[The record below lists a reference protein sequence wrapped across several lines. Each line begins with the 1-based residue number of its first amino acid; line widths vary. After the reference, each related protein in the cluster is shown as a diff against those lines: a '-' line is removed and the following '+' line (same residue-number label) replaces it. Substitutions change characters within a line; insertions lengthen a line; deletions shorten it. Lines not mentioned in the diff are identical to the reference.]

1 MRRSPLLERSDK
13 RHATFL
19 RVLLLNL
26 GLFVIIIYS
35 EGTNMLKSI
44 KYLKPY
50 FWQCLLIVLGVALQ
64 VYTAL
69 ELPALSSDIMNK
81 GVAESNMNFIFQT
94 GLLMLGVTALG
105 SLGSIV
111 SSYFSAKVSSR
122 VAMDIRKDVFAKVMS
137 LSFADIEKFSTAS
150 LITRTTGDIWTVQ
163 RTLIMSLTMM
173 VRVPFMAIGAII
185 QAFRTA
191 PNMTWIIAVSVAI
204 LFIQAAI
211 LISLAIPKFKVY
223 QDILDKIN
231 SITRENL
238 TGIKVIRA
246 LNKQKYEENK
256 FERSN
261 ENLKN
266 TDIYISKVMAFQQP
280 VVNLVFNL
288 SAVLI
293 LYIGVSSLRT
303 DMSYLGRM
311 LAFAQYSAQVLMSF
325 LFLTFLFV
333 MIPRGNVSSKRI
345 SEVLETKSQITFKD
359 QMTETP
365 SEVPSV
371 EFKHV
376 TFSYGE
382 KSEAIIEDISFVAKA
397 GQTTAF
403 IGSTGSG
410 KSTLINLVP
419 RFFDATEGEVL
430 INNLNIKEYT
440 ENALMDK
447 IGYVPQRGYL
457 FTGTV
462 RSNILYG
469 VENLK
474 KSELDARMRHAA
486 KIAQAEEF
494 ITKLKD
500 QYDAPISQGGT
511 NVSGGQRQRLA
522 IARALAKQPEILIFD
537 DAFSALD
544 MKTDKKLREDL
555 KSEIQDTVVLIVAQ
569 RISTIKEAEQIIV
582 LDQGK
587 MVGKGTHL
595 ELLKKCKVYQEIAK
609 SQFSEEE
616 FAEEMRQAKEGK

>member
-1 MRRSPLLERSDK
+1 
-13 RHATFL
+13 
-19 RVLLLNL
+19 
-26 GLFVIIIYS
+26 
-35 EGTNMLKSI
+35 MLKSI

-81 GVAESNMNFIFQT
+81 GVSESNMSFIFQT

-122 VAMDIRKDVFAKVMS
+122 VAMDMRKDIFAKVMS
-137 LSFADIEKFSTAS
+137 LSFTDVEKFSTAS
-150 LITRTTGDIWTVQ
+150 LITRTTADIWTVQ

-223 QDILDKIN
+223 QKILDKIN

-261 ENLKN
+261 EKLKT

-288 SAVLI
+288 TAVLI
-293 LYIGVSSLRT
+293 IFIGVSNLHT

-311 LAFAQYSAQVLMSF
+311 LAFSQYSAQVLMSF

-376 TFSYGE
+376 TFSYGK

-486 KIAQAEEF
+486 KIAQAEELV
-494 ITKLKD
+494 TKLKD

>member
-1 MRRSPLLERSDK
+1 
-13 RHATFL
+13 
-19 RVLLLNL
+19 
-26 GLFVIIIYS
+26 
-35 EGTNMLKSI
+35 MLKSI

-81 GVAESNMNFIFQT
+81 GVAESNMSFIFQT
-94 GLLMLGVTALG
+94 GLLMLGITALG
-105 SLGSIV
+105 SLGSII
-111 SSYFSAKVSSR
+111 SSYFSAKVSSC
-122 VAMDIRKDVFAKVMS
+122 VAMDMRKDIFAKVMS
-137 LSFADIEKFSTAS
+137 LSFADVEKFSTAS
-150 LITRTTGDIWTVQ
+150 LITRTTADIWTVQ

-223 QDILDKIN
+223 QKILDKIN

-261 ENLKN
+261 EKLKN

-293 LYIGVSSLRT
+293 IFIGVSNLHT
-303 DMSYLGRM
+303 DISYLGRM
-311 LAFAQYSAQVLMSF
+311 IAFSQYSAQVLMSF

-359 QMTETP
+359 QMAETP

-371 EFKHV
+371 EFRHV
-376 TFSYGE
+376 TFSYGK

-494 ITKLKD
+494 VTKLKD
-500 QYDAPISQGGT
+500 QYNAPISQGGT

-616 FAEEMRQAKEGK
+616 FADEMRQAKEGK

>member
-1 MRRSPLLERSDK
+1 
-13 RHATFL
+13 
-19 RVLLLNL
+19 
-26 GLFVIIIYS
+26 
-35 EGTNMLKSI
+35 MLKSI

-81 GVAESNMNFIFQT
+81 GVAESNMSFIFQT

-122 VAMDIRKDVFAKVMS
+122 VAMDMRKDIFAKVMS
-137 LSFADIEKFSTAS
+137 LSFTDVEKFSTAS
-150 LITRTTGDIWTVQ
+150 LITRTTADIWTVQ

-173 VRVPFMAIGAII
+173 VRVPFMTIGAII

-223 QDILDKIN
+223 QKILDKIN

-261 ENLKN
+261 EKLKN

-293 LYIGVSSLRT
+293 IFIGVSNLHT

-311 LAFAQYSAQVLMSF
+311 LAFSQYSAQVLMSF

-345 SEVLETKSQITFKD
+345 SEVLETKSQITFKN
-359 QMTETP
+359 QMAETP
-365 SEVPSV
+365 SEIPSV

-376 TFSYGE
+376 TFSYGK

-447 IGYVPQRGYL
+447 IGYVPQKGYL

-494 ITKLKD
+494 VTKLKD

>member
-1 MRRSPLLERSDK
+1 
-13 RHATFL
+13 
-19 RVLLLNL
+19 
-26 GLFVIIIYS
+26 
-35 EGTNMLKSI
+35 MLKSI

-81 GVAESNMNFIFQT
+81 GVAESNMSFIFQT

-122 VAMDIRKDVFAKVMS
+122 VAMDMRKDIFAKVMS
-137 LSFADIEKFSTAS
+137 LSFTDVEKFSTAS
-150 LITRTTGDIWTVQ
+150 LITRTTADIWTVQ

-223 QDILDKIN
+223 QKILDKIN

-288 SAVLI
+288 TAVLI
-293 LYIGVSSLRT
+293 IFIGVSNLHT

-311 LAFAQYSAQVLMSF
+311 LAFSQYSAQVLMSF

-333 MIPRGNVSSKRI
+333 MIPRGNVSNKRI
-345 SEVLETKSQITFKD
+345 SEVLETKSQITFKN

-376 TFSYGE
+376 TFSYGK

-494 ITKLKD
+494 VTKLKD

-555 KSEIQDTVVLIVAQ
+555 KSEIRDTVVLIVAQ

-616 FAEEMRQAKEGK
+616 FADEMRQAKEGK

>member
-1 MRRSPLLERSDK
+1 
-13 RHATFL
+13 
-19 RVLLLNL
+19 
-26 GLFVIIIYS
+26 
-35 EGTNMLKSI
+35 MLKSI

-81 GVAESNMNFIFQT
+81 GVAESNMSFIFQT
-94 GLLMLGVTALG
+94 GLLMLGITALG
-105 SLGSIV
+105 SFGSIV

-122 VAMDIRKDVFAKVMS
+122 VAMDMRRDFFAKVMS
-137 LSFADIEKFSTAS
+137 LSFADVEKFSTAS

-223 QDILDKIN
+223 QKILDKIN

-256 FERSN
+256 FEYSN
-261 ENLKN
+261 EKLKT

-365 SEVPSV
+365 SEIPSV

-410 KSTLINLVP
+410 KSTLINLIP
-419 RFFDATEGEVL
+419 RFFDATEGGVL

-440 ENALMDK
+440 ENVLMDK

-474 KSELDARMRHAA
+474 KSELDERMRYAA

-494 ITKLKD
+494 VTKLKD

-616 FAEEMRQAKEGK
+616 FADEMRQAKEGK

>member
-1 MRRSPLLERSDK
+1 
-13 RHATFL
+13 
-19 RVLLLNL
+19 
-26 GLFVIIIYS
+26 
-35 EGTNMLKSI
+35 MLKSI

-81 GVAESNMNFIFQT
+81 GVAESNMSFIFQT

-122 VAMDIRKDVFAKVMS
+122 VAMDMRKDIFAKVMS
-137 LSFADIEKFSTAS
+137 LSFTDVEKFSTAS
-150 LITRTTGDIWTVQ
+150 LITRTTADIWTVQ

-223 QDILDKIN
+223 QKILDKIN

-238 TGIKVIRA
+238 TGVKVIRA

-293 LYIGVSSLRT
+293 IFIGVSNLHT

-311 LAFAQYSAQVLMSF
+311 IAFSQYSAQVLMSF

-365 SEVPSV
+365 SEIPSV

-376 TFSYGE
+376 TFSYGK
-382 KSEAIIEDISFVAKA
+382 KSEAIIEDISFVAKS

-447 IGYVPQRGYL
+447 IGYVPQKGYL

-500 QYDAPISQGGT
+500 QYDASISQGGT

-616 FAEEMRQAKEGK
+616 FADEMRQAKEGK

>member
-1 MRRSPLLERSDK
+1 
-13 RHATFL
+13 
-19 RVLLLNL
+19 
-26 GLFVIIIYS
+26 
-35 EGTNMLKSI
+35 MLKSI

-81 GVAESNMNFIFQT
+81 GVAESNMSFIFQT
-94 GLLMLGVTALG
+94 GLLMLGITALG

-122 VAMDIRKDVFAKVMS
+122 VSMDMRKSIFAKVMS
-137 LSFADIEKFSTAS
+137 LSFADVEKFSTAS
-150 LITRTTGDIWTVQ
+150 LITRTTNDISTVQ

-223 QDILDKIN
+223 QKILDKIN

-293 LYIGVSSLRT
+293 LYFGVSSLRT

-376 TFSYGE
+376 TFSYGK

-440 ENALMDK
+440 ENTLMDK

-494 ITKLKD
+494 VTKLKD

-555 KSEIQDTVVLIVAQ
+555 KLEIKDTVVLIVAQ

-616 FAEEMRQAKEGK
+616 FADEMRQAKEGK

>member
-1 MRRSPLLERSDK
+1 
-13 RHATFL
+13 
-19 RVLLLNL
+19 
-26 GLFVIIIYS
+26 
-35 EGTNMLKSI
+35 MLKSI

-81 GVAESNMNFIFQT
+81 GVSESNMSFIFQT

-122 VAMDIRKDVFAKVMS
+122 VAMDMRKDIFAKVMS
-137 LSFADIEKFSTAS
+137 LSFADVENFSTAS
-150 LITRTTGDIWTVQ
+150 LITRTTSDIWTVQ
-163 RTLIMSLTMM
+163 RTLIMSLTMI

-223 QDILDKIN
+223 QKILDKIN

-293 LYIGVSSLRT
+293 IFIGVSNLHT

-311 LAFAQYSAQVLMSF
+311 IAFSQYSAQVLMSF

-376 TFSYGE
+376 TFSYDK

-430 INNLNIKEYT
+430 INDLNIKEYT

-494 ITKLKD
+494 VTKLKD

-511 NVSGGQRQRLA
+511 NISGGQRQRLA

-555 KSEIQDTVVLIVAQ
+555 KSEIKDTVVLIVAQ

-616 FAEEMRQAKEGK
+616 FADEMRQAKEGK

>member
-1 MRRSPLLERSDK
+1 
-13 RHATFL
+13 
-19 RVLLLNL
+19 
-26 GLFVIIIYS
+26 
-35 EGTNMLKSI
+35 MLKSI

-81 GVAESNMNFIFQT
+81 GVAESNMSFIFQT
-94 GLLMLGVTALG
+94 GLFMLGITALG

-122 VAMDIRKDVFAKVMS
+122 VAMDMRRDIFAKVMS
-137 LSFADIEKFSTAS
+137 LSFADVEKFSTAS

-223 QDILDKIN
+223 QKILDKIN

-261 ENLKN
+261 EKLKN

-293 LYIGVSSLRT
+293 IFIGVSNLHT
-303 DMSYLGRM
+303 DISYLGRM
-311 LAFAQYSAQVLMSF
+311 LAFSQYSAQVLMSF

-376 TFSYGE
+376 TFSYGK

-494 ITKLKD
+494 VTKLKD

-595 ELLKKCKVYQEIAK
+595 ELLRKCKVYQEIAK

>member
-1 MRRSPLLERSDK
+1 
-13 RHATFL
+13 
-19 RVLLLNL
+19 
-26 GLFVIIIYS
+26 
-35 EGTNMLKSI
+35 MLKSI

-50 FWQCLLIVLGVALQ
+50 FWQCLLIVFGVALQ

-81 GVAESNMNFIFQT
+81 GVAESNMGFIFQT
-94 GLLMLGVTALG
+94 GLLMLGITALG
-105 SLGSIV
+105 SFGSIV

-122 VAMDIRKDVFAKVMS
+122 VSMDMRKEVFAKVMS
-137 LSFADIEKFSTAS
+137 LSFADVEKFSTAS
-150 LITRTTGDIWTVQ
+150 LITRTTNDISTVQ
-163 RTLIMSLTMM
+163 HTLIMSLTMM

-223 QDILDKIN
+223 QKILDKIN

-256 FERSN
+256 FEYSN
-261 ENLKN
+261 EKLKT

-293 LYIGVSSLRT
+293 IFIGVSNLHT

-430 INNLNIKEYT
+430 INGLNIKEYT

-494 ITKLKD
+494 VTKLKD

-595 ELLKKCKVYQEIAK
+595 ELLKKSKVYQEIAK

-616 FAEEMRQAKEGK
+616 FADEMRQAKEGK

>member
-1 MRRSPLLERSDK
+1 
-13 RHATFL
+13 
-19 RVLLLNL
+19 
-26 GLFVIIIYS
+26 
-35 EGTNMLKSI
+35 MLKSI

-69 ELPALSSDIMNK
+69 ELPALSSDLMNK
-81 GVAESNMNFIFQT
+81 GVAESNMSFIFQT
-94 GLLMLGVTALG
+94 GLLMLGITALG

-122 VAMDIRKDVFAKVMS
+122 VAMDMRRDVFTKVMS

-150 LITRTTGDIWTVQ
+150 LITRTTNDISTVQ
-163 RTLIMSLTMM
+163 RTLIMSLTMI

-223 QDILDKIN
+223 QKILDKIN

-256 FERSN
+256 FEYSN
-261 ENLKN
+261 EKLKT

-365 SEVPSV
+365 SEVSSV

-376 TFSYGE
+376 TFSYDK

-447 IGYVPQRGYL
+447 IGYVPQKGYL

-555 KSEIQDTVVLIVAQ
+555 KSEVQDTVVLVVAQ

-616 FAEEMRQAKEGK
+616 FADEMRQAKEGK

>member
-1 MRRSPLLERSDK
+1 
-13 RHATFL
+13 
-19 RVLLLNL
+19 
-26 GLFVIIIYS
+26 
-35 EGTNMLKSI
+35 MLKSI

-81 GVAESNMNFIFQT
+81 GVAESNMSFIFQT

-122 VAMDIRKDVFAKVMS
+122 VAMDMRKDIFAKVMS
-137 LSFADIEKFSTAS
+137 LSFTDVEKFSTAS
-150 LITRTTGDIWTVQ
+150 LITRTTADIWTVQ

-223 QDILDKIN
+223 QKILDKIN

-261 ENLKN
+261 EKLKT

-293 LYIGVSSLRT
+293 IFIGVSNLHT

-311 LAFAQYSAQVLMSF
+311 LAFSQYSAQVLMSF

-376 TFSYGE
+376 TFSYGK
-382 KSEAIIEDISFVAKA
+382 KSEAIIEDISFIAKA

-440 ENALMDK
+440 ENSLMDK

-494 ITKLKD
+494 VTKLKD

-595 ELLKKCKVYQEIAK
+595 ELLRKCKVYQEIAK

-616 FAEEMRQAKEGK
+616 FADEMRQAKEGK

>member
-1 MRRSPLLERSDK
+1 
-13 RHATFL
+13 
-19 RVLLLNL
+19 
-26 GLFVIIIYS
+26 
-35 EGTNMLKSI
+35 MLKSI

-81 GVAESNMNFIFQT
+81 GVSESNMSFIFQT

-122 VAMDIRKDVFAKVMS
+122 VAMDMRKDIFAKVMS
-137 LSFADIEKFSTAS
+137 LSFADVENFSTAS
-150 LITRTTGDIWTVQ
+150 LITRTTSDIWTVQ
-163 RTLIMSLTMM
+163 RTLIMSLTMI

-223 QDILDKIN
+223 QKILDKIN

-288 SAVLI
+288 SSVLI
-293 LYIGVSSLRT
+293 IFIGVSNLHT

-311 LAFAQYSAQVLMSF
+311 IAFSQYSAQVLMSF

-376 TFSYGE
+376 TFSYGK
-382 KSEAIIEDISFVAKA
+382 KSEAIIEDISFVARA

-494 ITKLKD
+494 VTKLKD

-616 FAEEMRQAKEGK
+616 FADEMRQAKEGK

>member
-1 MRRSPLLERSDK
+1 
-13 RHATFL
+13 
-19 RVLLLNL
+19 
-26 GLFVIIIYS
+26 
-35 EGTNMLKSI
+35 MLKSI

-69 ELPALSSDIMNK
+69 ELPALSSDLMNK
-81 GVAESNMNFIFQT
+81 GVAESNMGFIFQT
-94 GLLMLGVTALG
+94 GLLMLGITALG
-105 SLGSIV
+105 SLGSII

-122 VAMDIRKDVFAKVMS
+122 VAMDMRRDVFTKVMS

-150 LITRTTGDIWTVQ
+150 LITRTTNDISTVQ

-211 LISLAIPKFKVY
+211 IISLAIPKFKVY
-223 QDILDKIN
+223 QKILDKIN

-256 FERSN
+256 FEYSN
-261 ENLKN
+261 EKLKT

-293 LYIGVSSLRT
+293 LYVGVSSLRT

-345 SEVLETKSQITFKD
+345 SEVLETKGQITFKN
-359 QMTETP
+359 QMTETS

-430 INNLNIKEYT
+430 INGLNIKEYT

-616 FAEEMRQAKEGK
+616 FADEMRQAKEGK

>member
-1 MRRSPLLERSDK
+1 
-13 RHATFL
+13 
-19 RVLLLNL
+19 
-26 GLFVIIIYS
+26 
-35 EGTNMLKSI
+35 MLKSI

-81 GVAESNMNFIFQT
+81 GVAESNMSFIFQT
-94 GLLMLGVTALG
+94 GLFMLGITALG

-122 VAMDIRKDVFAKVMS
+122 VAMDMRRDFFAKVMS
-137 LSFADIEKFSTAS
+137 LSFADVEKFSTTS
-150 LITRTTGDIWTVQ
+150 LITRTTSDIWTVQ

-223 QDILDKIN
+223 QKILDKIN

-293 LYIGVSSLRT
+293 LYFGVSSLRT

-376 TFSYGE
+376 TFSYGK

-486 KIAQAEEF
+486 KIAQAEELV
-494 ITKLKD
+494 TKLKD

-555 KSEIQDTVVLIVAQ
+555 KLEIKDTVVLIVAQ

-616 FAEEMRQAKEGK
+616 FADEMRQAKEGK

>member
-1 MRRSPLLERSDK
+1 
-13 RHATFL
+13 
-19 RVLLLNL
+19 
-26 GLFVIIIYS
+26 
-35 EGTNMLKSI
+35 MLKSI

-81 GVAESNMNFIFQT
+81 GVAESNMSFIFQT
-94 GLLMLGVTALG
+94 GLLMFGITALG

-122 VAMDIRKDVFAKVMS
+122 VAMDMRKDIFAKVMS
-137 LSFADIEKFSTAS
+137 LSFSDVEKFSTAS
-150 LITRTTGDIWTVQ
+150 LITRTTADIWTVQ

-191 PNMTWIIAVSVAI
+191 PDMTWIIAVSVAI

-223 QDILDKIN
+223 QKILDKIN

-261 ENLKN
+261 EKLKN

-293 LYIGVSSLRT
+293 IFIGVSNLHT

-311 LAFAQYSAQVLMSF
+311 LAFSQYSAQVLMSF

-345 SEVLETKSQITFKD
+345 SEVLETKSQITFKN

-376 TFSYGE
+376 TFSYGK
-382 KSEAIIEDISFVAKA
+382 KSEAIIEDISFVAKS

-494 ITKLKD
+494 VTKLKD

>member
-1 MRRSPLLERSDK
+1 
-13 RHATFL
+13 
-19 RVLLLNL
+19 
-26 GLFVIIIYS
+26 
-35 EGTNMLKSI
+35 MLKSI

-81 GVAESNMNFIFQT
+81 GVAESNMGFIFQT
-94 GLLMLGVTALG
+94 GLLMLGITALG

-122 VAMDIRKDVFAKVMS
+122 VAMDMRRDFFAKVMS
-137 LSFADIEKFSTAS
+137 LSFADVEKFSTAS

-223 QDILDKIN
+223 QKILDKIN

-256 FERSN
+256 FEYSN
-261 ENLKN
+261 EKLKT

-293 LYIGVSSLRT
+293 LYVGVSSLRT

-365 SEVPSV
+365 SEVSSV

-376 TFSYGE
+376 TFSYDK

-419 RFFDATEGEVL
+419 RFFDTTEGEVL

-447 IGYVPQRGYL
+447 IGYVPQKGYL

-595 ELLKKCKVYQEIAK
+595 ELLRKCKVYQEIAK

-616 FAEEMRQAKEGK
+616 FAEEMRQAKEGI

>member
-1 MRRSPLLERSDK
+1 
-13 RHATFL
+13 
-19 RVLLLNL
+19 
-26 GLFVIIIYS
+26 
-35 EGTNMLKSI
+35 MLKSI

-69 ELPALSSDIMNK
+69 ELPALSSDLMNK
-81 GVAESNMNFIFQT
+81 GVAESNMSFIFQT
-94 GLLMLGVTALG
+94 GLLMLGITALG

-122 VAMDIRKDVFAKVMS
+122 VSMDMRKSIFAKVMS

-150 LITRTTGDIWTVQ
+150 LITRTTNDISTVQ

-223 QDILDKIN
+223 QKILDKIN

-261 ENLKN
+261 EKLKN

-280 VVNLVFNL
+280 VVSLVFNL

-293 LYIGVSSLRT
+293 IFIGVSNLHT

-311 LAFAQYSAQVLMSF
+311 LAFSQYSAQVLMSF

-345 SEVLETKSQITFKD
+345 SEVLETKSQISFKE
-359 QMTETP
+359 QMTKIP

-376 TFSYGE
+376 TFSYGK

-410 KSTLINLVP
+410 KSTLINLVS

-430 INNLNIKEYT
+430 INGLNIKEYT
-440 ENALMDK
+440 ENALMNK

-469 VENLK
+469 VEENLK

-494 ITKLKD
+494 VTKLKD
-500 QYDAPISQGGT
+500 QYDAPTSQGGT

-587 MVGKGTHL
+587 MVGKGIHL

>member
-1 MRRSPLLERSDK
+1 
-13 RHATFL
+13 
-19 RVLLLNL
+19 
-26 GLFVIIIYS
+26 
-35 EGTNMLKSI
+35 MLKSI

-69 ELPALSSDIMNK
+69 ELPALSSDLMNK
-81 GVAESNMNFIFQT
+81 GVAESNMSFIFQT
-94 GLLMLGVTALG
+94 GLLMLGITALG

-122 VAMDIRKDVFAKVMS
+122 VSMDMRKSIFAKVMS
-137 LSFADIEKFSTAS
+137 LSFADVEKFSTAS
-150 LITRTTGDIWTVQ
+150 LITRTTNDTSTVQ

-223 QDILDKIN
+223 QKILDKIN

-261 ENLKN
+261 EKLKN

-280 VVNLVFNL
+280 VVSLVFNL

-293 LYIGVSSLRT
+293 LYVGVSSLRT

-376 TFSYGE
+376 TFSYGK
-382 KSEAIIEDISFVAKA
+382 KSEAIIEDISFVAKS

-494 ITKLKD
+494 VTKLKD

-595 ELLKKCKVYQEIAK
+595 ELLRECKVYQEIAK

-616 FAEEMRQAKEGK
+616 FADEMRQAKEGK

>member
-1 MRRSPLLERSDK
+1 
-13 RHATFL
+13 
-19 RVLLLNL
+19 
-26 GLFVIIIYS
+26 
-35 EGTNMLKSI
+35 MLKSI

-81 GVAESNMNFIFQT
+81 GVAESNMGFIFQT
-94 GLLMLGVTALG
+94 GLRMLGVTALG

-122 VAMDIRKDVFAKVMS
+122 VAMDMRKDIFAKVMS
-137 LSFADIEKFSTAS
+137 LSFTDVEKFSTAS
-150 LITRTTGDIWTVQ
+150 LITRTTADIWTVQ

-223 QDILDKIN
+223 QKILDKIN

-261 ENLKN
+261 EKLKT

-293 LYIGVSSLRT
+293 IFIGVSNLHT

-311 LAFAQYSAQVLMSF
+311 IAFSQYSAQVLMSF

-359 QMTETP
+359 QMAETP

-376 TFSYGE
+376 TFSYDK

-430 INNLNIKEYT
+430 INGLNIKEYT
-440 ENALMDK
+440 ENSLMDK

-486 KIAQAEEF
+486 KIAQAHEF
-494 ITKLKD
+494 VTKLKD
-500 QYDAPISQGGT
+500 QYDASISQGGT

-555 KSEIQDTVVLIVAQ
+555 KSEIRDTVVLIVAQ

-595 ELLKKCKVYQEIAK
+595 ELLRKCKVYQEIAK

-616 FAEEMRQAKEGK
+616 FADEMRQAKEGK

>member
-1 MRRSPLLERSDK
+1 
-13 RHATFL
+13 
-19 RVLLLNL
+19 
-26 GLFVIIIYS
+26 
-35 EGTNMLKSI
+35 MLKSF

-81 GVAESNMNFIFQT
+81 GVAESNMSFIFQT
-94 GLLMLGVTALG
+94 GLFMLGITALG

-122 VAMDIRKDVFAKVMS
+122 VSMDMRKDVFAKVMS
-137 LSFADIEKFSTAS
+137 LSFADVEKFSTAS
-150 LITRTTGDIWTVQ
+150 LITRTTADIWTVQ

-223 QDILDKIN
+223 QKILDKIN

-293 LYIGVSSLRT
+293 IFIGVSNLHT

-311 LAFAQYSAQVLMSF
+311 IAFSQYSAQVLMSF

-359 QMTETP
+359 QMAETP

-371 EFKHV
+371 EFRHV
-376 TFSYGE
+376 TFSYGK

-469 VENLK
+469 VKNLK

-494 ITKLKD
+494 VTKLKD

-582 LDQGK
+582 LNQGK

-616 FAEEMRQAKEGK
+616 FADEMRQAKEGK

>member
-1 MRRSPLLERSDK
+1 
-13 RHATFL
+13 
-19 RVLLLNL
+19 
-26 GLFVIIIYS
+26 
-35 EGTNMLKSI
+35 MLKSI

-81 GVAESNMNFIFQT
+81 GVAESNMSFIFQT

-122 VAMDIRKDVFAKVMS
+122 VSMDMRKDVFAKVMS
-137 LSFADIEKFSTAS
+137 LSFADVEKFSTAS
-150 LITRTTGDIWTVQ
+150 LIPRTTADIWTVQ

-223 QDILDKIN
+223 QKILDKIN

-293 LYIGVSSLRT
+293 IFIGVSNLHT

-311 LAFAQYSAQVLMSF
+311 LAFSQYSAQVLMSF

-345 SEVLETKSQITFKD
+345 SEVLETKSQITFKN

-376 TFSYGE
+376 TFSYGK

-447 IGYVPQRGYL
+447 IGYVPQKGYL

-494 ITKLKD
+494 VTKLKD

-555 KSEIQDTVVLIVAQ
+555 KSEIQDTIVLIVAQ

>member
-1 MRRSPLLERSDK
+1 
-13 RHATFL
+13 
-19 RVLLLNL
+19 
-26 GLFVIIIYS
+26 
-35 EGTNMLKSI
+35 MLKSI

-81 GVAESNMNFIFQT
+81 GVAESNMSFIFQT
-94 GLLMLGVTALG
+94 GLLMLGITALG

-122 VAMDIRKDVFAKVMS
+122 VAMDMRRDIFAKVMS
-137 LSFADIEKFSTAS
+137 LSFADVEKFSTAS

-223 QDILDKIN
+223 QKILDKIN

-261 ENLKN
+261 EKLKN

-288 SAVLI
+288 SAVPI
-293 LYIGVSSLRT
+293 IFIGVSNLHT

-311 LAFAQYSAQVLMSF
+311 IAFSQYSAQVLMSF

-359 QMTETP
+359 QMTETS

-376 TFSYGE
+376 TFSYGK

-430 INNLNIKEYT
+430 INDLNIKEYT

-616 FAEEMRQAKEGK
+616 FADEMHQAKEGK

>member
-1 MRRSPLLERSDK
+1 
-13 RHATFL
+13 
-19 RVLLLNL
+19 
-26 GLFVIIIYS
+26 
-35 EGTNMLKSI
+35 MLKSI

-81 GVAESNMNFIFQT
+81 GVAESNMSFIFQT

-122 VAMDIRKDVFAKVMS
+122 VAMDMRKDIFAKVMS
-137 LSFADIEKFSTAS
+137 LSFADVEKFSTAS
-150 LITRTTGDIWTVQ
+150 LITRTTADIWTVQ

-223 QDILDKIN
+223 QKILDKIN

-293 LYIGVSSLRT
+293 IFIGVFNLHT

-311 LAFAQYSAQVLMSF
+311 IAFSQYSAQVLMSF

-345 SEVLETKSQITFKD
+345 SEVIETKSQITFKV

-376 TFSYGE
+376 TFSYGK
-382 KSEAIIEDISFVAKA
+382 KSEAIIEDISFVAKS

-494 ITKLKD
+494 VTKLKD

-616 FAEEMRQAKEGK
+616 FADEMRQAKEGK

>member
-1 MRRSPLLERSDK
+1 
-13 RHATFL
+13 
-19 RVLLLNL
+19 
-26 GLFVIIIYS
+26 
-35 EGTNMLKSI
+35 MLKSI

-81 GVAESNMNFIFQT
+81 GVAESNMSFIFQT
-94 GLLMLGVTALG
+94 GLFMLGITALG

-122 VAMDIRKDVFAKVMS
+122 VAMDMRKDIFAKVMS

-150 LITRTTGDIWTVQ
+150 LITRTTADIWTVQ
-163 RTLIMSLTMM
+163 RTLIMSLTMI

-223 QDILDKIN
+223 QKILDKIN

-261 ENLKN
+261 EKLKN

-293 LYIGVSSLRT
+293 IFIGVSNLHT

-311 LAFAQYSAQVLMSF
+311 LAFSQYSAQVLMSF

-376 TFSYGE
+376 TFSYGK

-494 ITKLKD
+494 VTKLKD

-569 RISTIKEAEQIIV
+569 RIGTIKEAEQIIV

-595 ELLKKCKVYQEIAK
+595 ELLRECKVYQEIAK

-616 FAEEMRQAKEGK
+616 FADEMRQAKEGK

>member
-1 MRRSPLLERSDK
+1 
-13 RHATFL
+13 
-19 RVLLLNL
+19 
-26 GLFVIIIYS
+26 
-35 EGTNMLKSI
+35 MLKSI

-81 GVAESNMNFIFQT
+81 GVAESNMSFIFQT

-122 VAMDIRKDVFAKVMS
+122 VAMDMRKDVFAKVMS
-137 LSFADIEKFSTAS
+137 LSFTDVEKFSTAS
-150 LITRTTGDIWTVQ
+150 LITRTTADIWTVQ

-223 QDILDKIN
+223 QKILDKIN

-261 ENLKN
+261 EKLKT
-266 TDIYISKVMAFQQP
+266 TDIHISKVMAFQQP

-293 LYIGVSSLRT
+293 IFIGVSNLHT

-311 LAFAQYSAQVLMSF
+311 IAFSQYSAQVLMSF

-376 TFSYGE
+376 SFSYGK
-382 KSEAIIEDISFVAKA
+382 KSEAIIEDISFVAKS

-616 FAEEMRQAKEGK
+616 FADEMSQAKEGK

>member
-1 MRRSPLLERSDK
+1 
-13 RHATFL
+13 
-19 RVLLLNL
+19 
-26 GLFVIIIYS
+26 
-35 EGTNMLKSI
+35 MLKSI

-81 GVAESNMNFIFQT
+81 GVAESNMSFIFQT
-94 GLLMLGVTALG
+94 GLLMLGITVLG

-122 VAMDIRKDVFAKVMS
+122 VAMDMRKDVFAKVMS

-150 LITRTTGDIWTVQ
+150 LITRTTADIWTVQ

-223 QDILDKIN
+223 QKILDKIN

-261 ENLKN
+261 EKLKN

-293 LYIGVSSLRT
+293 IFIGVSNLHT

-311 LAFAQYSAQVLMSF
+311 LAFSQYSAQVLMSF

-359 QMTETP
+359 QITETP

-376 TFSYGE
+376 TFSYGK

-397 GQTTAF
+397 GQATAF

-430 INNLNIKEYT
+430 INDLNIKEYT

-494 ITKLKD
+494 VTKLKD

-616 FAEEMRQAKEGK
+616 FADEMRQAKEGK

>member
-1 MRRSPLLERSDK
+1 
-13 RHATFL
+13 
-19 RVLLLNL
+19 
-26 GLFVIIIYS
+26 
-35 EGTNMLKSI
+35 MLKSI

-81 GVAESNMNFIFQT
+81 GVAESNMSFIFQT
-94 GLLMLGVTALG
+94 GLLMLGITALG

-122 VAMDIRKDVFAKVMS
+122 VSMDMRKDVFAKVMS
-137 LSFADIEKFSTAS
+137 LSFADVEKFSTAS
-150 LITRTTGDIWTVQ
+150 LITRTTADIWTVQ

-223 QDILDKIN
+223 QKILDKIN

-256 FERSN
+256 FEHSN

-293 LYIGVSSLRT
+293 IFIGVSNLHT

-311 LAFAQYSAQVLMSF
+311 IAFSQYSAQVLMSF

-345 SEVLETKSQITFKD
+345 FEVLETKSQITFKD

-376 TFSYGE
+376 TFSYGK

-494 ITKLKD
+494 VTKLKD

-616 FAEEMRQAKEGK
+616 FADEMRQAKEGK

>member
-1 MRRSPLLERSDK
+1 
-13 RHATFL
+13 
-19 RVLLLNL
+19 
-26 GLFVIIIYS
+26 
-35 EGTNMLKSI
+35 MLKSI

-81 GVAESNMNFIFQT
+81 GVAESNMSFIFQT
-94 GLLMLGVTALG
+94 GLFMLGITALG
-105 SLGSIV
+105 SFGSIV

-122 VAMDIRKDVFAKVMS
+122 VSMDMRKDIFAKVMS
-137 LSFADIEKFSTAS
+137 LSFVDVEKFSTAS

-223 QDILDKIN
+223 QKILDKIN

-261 ENLKN
+261 EKLKT

-293 LYIGVSSLRT
+293 IFIGVSNLHT
-303 DMSYLGRM
+303 DISYLGRM
-311 LAFAQYSAQVLMSF
+311 LAFSQYSAQVLMSF

-376 TFSYGE
+376 TFSYGK

-616 FAEEMRQAKEGK
+616 FADEMRQAKEGK

>member
-1 MRRSPLLERSDK
+1 
-13 RHATFL
+13 
-19 RVLLLNL
+19 
-26 GLFVIIIYS
+26 
-35 EGTNMLKSI
+35 MLKSI

-69 ELPALSSDIMNK
+69 ELPALSSDIMNR
-81 GVAESNMNFIFQT
+81 GVAASNMNFIFQT
-94 GLLMLGVTALG
+94 GLLMLGITALG

-122 VAMDIRKDVFAKVMS
+122 VAMDMRKDVFAKVMS
-137 LSFADIEKFSTAS
+137 LAFADIEKFSTAS
-150 LITRTTGDIWTVQ
+150 LITRTTADIWTVQ
-163 RTLIMSLTMM
+163 RTLITSLTMM

-223 QDILDKIN
+223 QKILDKIN

-261 ENLKN
+261 EKLKT

-293 LYIGVSSLRT
+293 IFIGVSNLHT

-311 LAFAQYSAQVLMSF
+311 LAFSQYSAQVLMSF

-376 TFSYGE
+376 TFSYGK
-382 KSEAIIEDISFVAKA
+382 KSEAIIEDISFVAKS

-494 ITKLKD
+494 VAKLKD

-511 NVSGGQRQRLA
+511 NISGGQRQRLA

>member
-1 MRRSPLLERSDK
+1 
-13 RHATFL
+13 
-19 RVLLLNL
+19 
-26 GLFVIIIYS
+26 
-35 EGTNMLKSI
+35 MLKSI

-81 GVAESNMNFIFQT
+81 GVAESNMSFIFQT
-94 GLLMLGVTALG
+94 GLLMLGITALG

-122 VAMDIRKDVFAKVMS
+122 VAMDMRRDFFAKVMS
-137 LSFADIEKFSTAS
+137 LSFADVEKFSTAS

-223 QDILDKIN
+223 QKILDKIN

-261 ENLKN
+261 EKLKT

-293 LYIGVSSLRT
+293 LYVGVSSLRT

-376 TFSYGE
+376 TFSYDK

-430 INNLNIKEYT
+430 INDLNIKEYT

-447 IGYVPQRGYL
+447 IGYVPQKGYL

-494 ITKLKD
+494 VTKLKD

-511 NVSGGQRQRLA
+511 NISGGQRQRLA

-616 FAEEMRQAKEGK
+616 FADEMRQAKEGK

>member
-1 MRRSPLLERSDK
+1 
-13 RHATFL
+13 
-19 RVLLLNL
+19 
-26 GLFVIIIYS
+26 
-35 EGTNMLKSI
+35 MLKSI

-69 ELPALSSDIMNK
+69 ELPALSSDLMNK
-81 GVAESNMNFIFQT
+81 GVAESNMSFIFQT
-94 GLLMLGVTALG
+94 GLLMLGITALG

-122 VAMDIRKDVFAKVMS
+122 VSMDMRKDVFAKVMS

-150 LITRTTGDIWTVQ
+150 LITRTTNDISTVQ

-191 PNMTWIIAVSVAI
+191 PNMTWIIAASVAI

-211 LISLAIPKFKVY
+211 LISLAIPKFKAY

-238 TGIKVIRA
+238 TGIKVVRA

-261 ENLKN
+261 EKLKN

-293 LYIGVSSLRT
+293 LYVGVSSLRT

-376 TFSYGE
+376 TFSYGK

-430 INNLNIKEYT
+430 INGLNIKEYT

-511 NVSGGQRQRLA
+511 NISGGQRQRLA

-616 FAEEMRQAKEGK
+616 FADEMRQAKEGK

>member
-1 MRRSPLLERSDK
+1 
-13 RHATFL
+13 
-19 RVLLLNL
+19 
-26 GLFVIIIYS
+26 
-35 EGTNMLKSI
+35 MLKSI

-69 ELPALSSDIMNK
+69 ELPALSSDLMNK
-81 GVAESNMNFIFQT
+81 GVAESNMSFIFQT
-94 GLLMLGVTALG
+94 GLLMLGITALG

-122 VAMDIRKDVFAKVMS
+122 VSMDMRKSIFAKVMS
-137 LSFADIEKFSTAS
+137 LSFADVKKFSTAS
-150 LITRTTGDIWTVQ
+150 LITRTTNDISTVQ

-223 QDILDKIN
+223 QKILDKIN

-256 FERSN
+256 FEYSN
-261 ENLKN
+261 EKLKT

-293 LYIGVSSLRT
+293 LYVGVSSLRT

-311 LAFAQYSAQVLMSF
+311 LAFSQYSAQVLMSF

-333 MIPRGNVSSKRI
+333 IIPRGNVSSKRI

-365 SEVPSV
+365 SKVPSV

-376 TFSYGE
+376 TFSYGK

-494 ITKLKD
+494 VTKLKD

-616 FAEEMRQAKEGK
+616 FADEMRQAKEGK

>member
-1 MRRSPLLERSDK
+1 
-13 RHATFL
+13 
-19 RVLLLNL
+19 
-26 GLFVIIIYS
+26 
-35 EGTNMLKSI
+35 MLKSI

-69 ELPALSSDIMNK
+69 ELPALSSDLMNK
-81 GVAESNMNFIFQT
+81 GVAESNMGFIFQT
-94 GLLMLGVTALG
+94 GLLMLGITALG

-122 VAMDIRKDVFAKVMS
+122 VSMDMRKSIFAKVMS

-150 LITRTTGDIWTVQ
+150 LITRTTNDISTVQ

-223 QDILDKIN
+223 QKILDKIN

-256 FERSN
+256 FEYSN
-261 ENLKN
+261 EKLKT

-293 LYIGVSSLRT
+293 LYVGVSSLRT

-345 SEVLETKSQITFKD
+345 SEVLETKGQITFKD

-376 TFSYGE
+376 TFSYGK

-430 INNLNIKEYT
+430 INGLNIKEYT

-494 ITKLKD
+494 VTKLKD

-595 ELLKKCKVYQEIAK
+595 ELLKKSKVYQEIAK

-616 FAEEMRQAKEGK
+616 FADEMRQAKEGK

>member
-1 MRRSPLLERSDK
+1 
-13 RHATFL
+13 
-19 RVLLLNL
+19 
-26 GLFVIIIYS
+26 
-35 EGTNMLKSI
+35 MLKSI

-81 GVAESNMNFIFQT
+81 GVAESNMSFIFQT
-94 GLLMLGVTALG
+94 GLLMLGITALG
-105 SLGSIV
+105 SFGSIV

-122 VAMDIRKDVFAKVMS
+122 VAMDMRKSIFAKVMS
-137 LSFADIEKFSTAS
+137 LSFADVEKFSTAS

-223 QDILDKIN
+223 QKILDKIN

-261 ENLKN
+261 EKLKN

-293 LYIGVSSLRT
+293 LYVGVSSLRT

-365 SEVPSV
+365 SEAPSV

-376 TFSYGE
+376 AFSYGE

-430 INNLNIKEYT
+430 INGLNIKEYT

-494 ITKLKD
+494 VTKLKD

-616 FAEEMRQAKEGK
+616 FADEMRQAKEGK

>member
-1 MRRSPLLERSDK
+1 
-13 RHATFL
+13 
-19 RVLLLNL
+19 
-26 GLFVIIIYS
+26 
-35 EGTNMLKSI
+35 MLKSI

-81 GVAESNMNFIFQT
+81 GVAESNMSFIFQT
-94 GLLMLGVTALG
+94 GLFMLGITALG
-105 SLGSIV
+105 SFGSIV

-122 VAMDIRKDVFAKVMS
+122 VAMDMRKDIFAKVMS
-137 LSFADIEKFSTAS
+137 LSFADVEKFSTAS

-223 QDILDKIN
+223 QKILDKIN

-261 ENLKN
+261 EKLKN

-293 LYIGVSSLRT
+293 IFIGVSNLHI

-311 LAFAQYSAQVLMSF
+311 LAFSQYSAQVLMSF

-345 SEVLETKSQITFKD
+345 SEVLETKSQITFKN
-359 QMTETP
+359 QMAETP
-365 SEVPSV
+365 SEIPSV

-376 TFSYGE
+376 TFSYGK

-447 IGYVPQRGYL
+447 IGYVPQKGYL

-474 KSELDARMRHAA
+474 KSELDVRMRHAA

-494 ITKLKD
+494 VTKLKD

-555 KSEIQDTVVLIVAQ
+555 KSEIQDTIVLIVAQ

-595 ELLKKCKVYQEIAK
+595 ELLRKCKVYQEIAK

-616 FAEEMRQAKEGK
+616 FADEMRQAKEGK

>member
-1 MRRSPLLERSDK
+1 
-13 RHATFL
+13 
-19 RVLLLNL
+19 
-26 GLFVIIIYS
+26 
-35 EGTNMLKSI
+35 MLKSI

-81 GVAESNMNFIFQT
+81 GVAESNMSFIFQT

-111 SSYFSAKVSSR
+111 SSYFSAKVSSC
-122 VAMDIRKDVFAKVMS
+122 VAMDMRKDIFAKVMS
-137 LSFADIEKFSTAS
+137 LSFADVEKFSTAS
-150 LITRTTGDIWTVQ
+150 LITRTTADIWTVQ

-223 QDILDKIN
+223 QKILDKIN

-293 LYIGVSSLRT
+293 IFIGVSNLHT

-311 LAFAQYSAQVLMSF
+311 IAFSQYSAQVLMSF

-345 SEVLETKSQITFKD
+345 SEVIETKSQITFKV

-376 TFSYGE
+376 TFSYGK
-382 KSEAIIEDISFVAKA
+382 KSEAIIEDISFVAKS

-494 ITKLKD
+494 VTKLKD

-616 FAEEMRQAKEGK
+616 FTDEMRQAKEGK

>member
-1 MRRSPLLERSDK
+1 
-13 RHATFL
+13 
-19 RVLLLNL
+19 
-26 GLFVIIIYS
+26 
-35 EGTNMLKSI
+35 MLKSI

-69 ELPALSSDIMNK
+69 ELPALSSDIMNR
-81 GVAESNMNFIFQT
+81 GVAASNMNFIFQT
-94 GLLMLGVTALG
+94 GLLMLGITALG

-122 VAMDIRKDVFAKVMS
+122 VAMDMRKDVFAKVMS
-137 LSFADIEKFSTAS
+137 LSFTDVEKFSTAS
-150 LITRTTGDIWTVQ
+150 LITRTTADIWTVQ

-211 LISLAIPKFKVY
+211 LISFAIPKFKVY
-223 QDILDKIN
+223 QKILDKIN

-261 ENLKN
+261 EKLKT

-293 LYIGVSSLRT
+293 IFIGVSNLHT

-311 LAFAQYSAQVLMSF
+311 IAFSQYSAQVLMSF

-376 TFSYGE
+376 TFSYGK
-382 KSEAIIEDISFVAKA
+382 KSEAIIEDISFVAKS

-447 IGYVPQRGYL
+447 IGYVPQKGYL

-486 KIAQAEEF
+486 KITQAEEF

-555 KSEIQDTVVLIVAQ
+555 KSEIKDTVVLIVAQ

-616 FAEEMRQAKEGK
+616 FADEMRQAKEGK

>member
-1 MRRSPLLERSDK
+1 
-13 RHATFL
+13 
-19 RVLLLNL
+19 
-26 GLFVIIIYS
+26 
-35 EGTNMLKSI
+35 MLKSI

-69 ELPALSSDIMNK
+69 ELPSLSSDLMNK
-81 GVAESNMNFIFQT
+81 GVAESNMSFIFQT
-94 GLLMLGVTALG
+94 GLLMLGITALG
-105 SLGSIV
+105 SFGSIV

-122 VAMDIRKDVFAKVMS
+122 VSMDMRKEVFAKVMS
-137 LSFADIEKFSTAS
+137 LSFADVEKFSTAS
-150 LITRTTGDIWTVQ
+150 LITRTTNDTSTVQ

-223 QDILDKIN
+223 QKILDKIN

-293 LYIGVSSLRT
+293 IFIGVSNLHT

-311 LAFAQYSAQVLMSF
+311 IAFSQYSAQVLMSF

-359 QMTETP
+359 QMTEMP

-376 TFSYGE
+376 TFSYGK

-430 INNLNIKEYT
+430 INGLNIKEYT

-494 ITKLKD
+494 VTKLKD

-555 KSEIQDTVVLIVAQ
+555 KLEIKDTVVLIVAQ

-616 FAEEMRQAKEGK
+616 FADEMRQAKEGK

>member
-1 MRRSPLLERSDK
+1 
-13 RHATFL
+13 
-19 RVLLLNL
+19 
-26 GLFVIIIYS
+26 
-35 EGTNMLKSI
+35 MLKSI

-69 ELPALSSDIMNK
+69 ELPALSSDLMNK
-81 GVAESNMNFIFQT
+81 GVAESNMGFIFQT
-94 GLLMLGVTALG
+94 GLLMLGITALG
-105 SLGSIV
+105 SFGSIV

-122 VAMDIRKDVFAKVMS
+122 VAMDMRRDVFTKVMS

-150 LITRTTGDIWTVQ
+150 LITRTTNDISTVQ

-223 QDILDKIN
+223 QKILDKIN

-256 FERSN
+256 FEYSN
-261 ENLKN
+261 EKLKT

-293 LYIGVSSLRT
+293 LYVGVSSLRT

-365 SEVPSV
+365 SEIPSV

-382 KSEAIIEDISFVAKA
+382 KSEAIIEDISFVAKS

-440 ENALMDK
+440 ENTLMDK
-447 IGYVPQRGYL
+447 IGYVPQKGYL

-494 ITKLKD
+494 VTKLKD